1 MRLGTGRAGTARS
14 GSSGDGG
21 ARPMTSVAGAGFSS
35 KPGMGRFMEAN
46 SKALGPAPPLV
57 QKVDNSPEDQAKEM
71 ERRVHALIEG
81 SAEAAVR
88 GDKVL
93 ALERAKEAGRKERA
107 LSKFRES
114 NNMADAINMDLT
126 YCVCFTL
133 ANAVSPSKR
142 RRRMCEV
149 GEELFSPF

>member
-1 MRLGTGRAGTARS
+1 
-14 GSSGDGG
+14 
-21 ARPMTSVAGAGFSS
+21 MTSVAGAGFSS

-57 QKVDNSPEDQAKEM
+57 QRADTSPEEQAKEM
-71 ERRVHALIEG
+71 ERRVHGLVES

-88 GDKVL
+88 GDKIL

-126 YCVCFTL
+126 FCVCFAL
-133 ANAVSPSKR
+133 ANAVSR
-142 RRRMCEV
+142 RRGGV
-149 GEELFSPF
+149 GCAREACCVRRGGVGGWRDGR